1 MEGRYVRAEETNGP
15 LRSEKQKKEI
25 FLFLVS
31 RIGFGGNRRTILGYV
46 RGRPWRDSETGAVGG
61 GWSVISHLV
70 ELDSIRTVSHLR
82 SSGIY
87 YFFCYPAPTH
97 WANV

>member
-70 ELDSIRTVSHLR
+70 ELDSIRTCV
-82 SSGIY
+82 
-87 YFFCYPAPTH
+87 APTELGNLLFLLLPSAH
-97 WANV
+97 ALG